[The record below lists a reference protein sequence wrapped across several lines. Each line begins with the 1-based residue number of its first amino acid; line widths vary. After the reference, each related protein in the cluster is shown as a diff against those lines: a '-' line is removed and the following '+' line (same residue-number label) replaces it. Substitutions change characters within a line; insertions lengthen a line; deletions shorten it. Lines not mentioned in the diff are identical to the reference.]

1 MYLYRRSALLFPFS
15 LTILTLIFI
24 VTKNSI
30 PMAVRYSQ
38 EETLTSRLRGLLE
51 IYPPGVSTLKELLQN
66 ADDAGAK
73 NIVPSIHDSCN
84 MLVLFD

>member
-1 MYLYRRSALLFPFS
+1 
-15 LTILTLIFI
+15 
-24 VTKNSI
+24 
-30 PMAVRYSQ
+30 MAVRYSQ

-73 NIVPSIHDSCN
+73 NIVAFSRDSCN
-84 MLVLFD
+84 ILDLFGRHDLAWNEKPR